1 MKQMLSDEHRSAL
14 VEYRLERAHHTL
26 EEALPLNFSN
36 RLLQQ
41 TAKESHRIDM
51 QCPGTVSAHPKAG
64 GIPILNRAGT
74 ALLPA

>member
-41 TAKESHRIDM
+41 TAKERLTAFWEL
-51 QCPGTVSAHPKAG
+51 P
-64 GIPILNRAGT
+64 IPYMFSESTRKMSCTEIA
-74 ALLPA
+74 

>member
-41 TAKESHRIDM
+41 TAKESLRHKTLP
-51 QCPGTVSAHPKAG
+51 CLFAHP
-64 GIPILNRAGT
+64 
-74 ALLPA
+74 